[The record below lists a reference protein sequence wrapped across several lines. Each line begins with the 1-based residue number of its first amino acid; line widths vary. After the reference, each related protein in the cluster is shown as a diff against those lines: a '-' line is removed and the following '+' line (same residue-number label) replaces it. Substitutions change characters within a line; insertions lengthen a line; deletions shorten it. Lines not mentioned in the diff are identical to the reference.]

1 MLIFQILNCEEDKDI
16 TMECEYN
23 KDFDK
28 WKPLK
33 LTNDRINHVS
43 DLDLV

>member
-1 MLIFQILNCEEDKDI
+1 MLYDLFKGEEDKEI

-23 KDFDK
+23 KDFEK
-28 WKPLK
+28 WKPFK

-43 DLDLV
+43 DLELV